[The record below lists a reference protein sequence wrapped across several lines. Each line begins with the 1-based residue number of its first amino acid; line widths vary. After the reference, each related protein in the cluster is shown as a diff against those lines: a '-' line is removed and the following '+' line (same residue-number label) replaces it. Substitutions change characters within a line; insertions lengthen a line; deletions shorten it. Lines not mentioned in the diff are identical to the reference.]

1 MAGSTCI
8 DGGEGMMQQRPLI
21 WYAWAALFG
30 VVAALCAILFAM
42 FWIRIGVDPWL
53 ASNGVPPW
61 VGHGLLTVLVVFAL
75 ARGVKRV
82 MAP

>member
-1 MAGSTCI
+1 MT
-8 DGGEGMMQQRPLI
+8 RPRPSL
-21 WYAWAALFG
+21 WYLWAALIG
-30 VVAALCAILFAM
+30 VVAALFAILFAM
-42 FWIRIGVDPWL
+42 FWVHIGVDPWL

-61 VGHGLLTVLVVFAL
+61 TGHGLLTVLVVFAL

>member
-1 MAGSTCI
+1 MI
-8 DGGEGMMQQRPLI
+8 QQRFLV
-21 WYAWAALFG
+21 WYAWAALIG
-30 VVAALCAILFAM
+30 IAAALCAILFAM

-53 ASNGVPPW
+53 ASIGVPPW
-61 VGHGLLTVLVVFAL
+61 LGHGLLTALVVFGL